1 MIETFIKSF
10 KLENAYK
17 TNSIIYSLKG
27 LPIIKK
33 LLPDSLYKSKE
44 LKLVVSIIS
53 VLKTIIG
60 TFLGKVLY
68 VLLMIFFMALTYET
82 DNANTFIHIFMFLTL
97 VGGLINTHMFT
108 PSNDKYYAII
118 LMNIDAKKYVISDLC
133 YEMLKNIIGLM
144 PFTII
149 FGILLEVPLLLCII
163 MPIFVVMVK
172 MIFVNFDV
180 NYFKKTKNANKEKP
194 LGKVVGLTIVLL
206 LASYVLPIF
215 RITINQNIFI
225 TIFVLTF
232 ILGIISFIK
241 INQFND
247 YKKMYK
253 QILTI
258 DNIYEVESKK
268 KSTPVK
274 ENIRNQIEYDSKFL
288 SNKTGF
294 AYFHDLF
301 VKRHSKIL
309 TKAVKLQAIVIA
321 ILLLIAII
329 SVTLSSKIS
338 GNINNMM
345 LTYLPYFVFVMY
357 LLNRGTTLTQ
367 AMFMNCDYS
376 MLTCRM
382 YRTPKVVLGLFK
394 QRLKT
399 LIKINLVP
407 AIIIAIGLP
416 LLLYLTGGTDNIL
429 NYIVLFTTIISM
441 SIFFS
446 VHYLVMYYLLQP
458 YNVATEMK
466 NSTFELVQKSTYVIC
481 YFMTEIKLPT
491 IPFGMVITAFC
502 VLYCLISLILAYKLA
517 PKTFK
522 LRV

>member
-1 MIETFIKSF
+1 M
-10 KLENAYK
+10 
-17 TNSIIYSLKG
+17 SL
-27 LPIIKK
+27 
-33 LLPDSLYKSKE
+33 
-44 LKLVVSIIS
+44 
-53 VLKTIIG
+53 
-60 TFLGKVLY
+60 F
-68 VLLMIFFMALTYET
+68 YET
-82 DNANTFIHIFMFLTL
+82 NNANTFIHIFTFLTL
-97 VGGLINTHMFT
+97 IGGVINTHMFT
-108 PSNDKYYAII
+108 PSNDKYYAIV

-149 FGILLEVPLLLCII
+149 LGILLEVPLLLCII

-172 MIFVNFDV
+172 MIFVNYDV
-180 NYFKKTKNANKEKP
+180 NHFKKTKNVNKEKP
-194 LGKVVGLTIVLL
+194 LEKIAVGLTIVLL
-206 LASYVLPIF
+206 LGTYVLPLLG
-215 RITINQNIFI
+215 ITINQTIFMI
-225 TIFVLTF
+225 IFVLSF

-253 QILTI
+253 QILTL
-258 DNIYEVESKK
+258 DNIYEIESKK
-268 KSTPVK
+268 NTTPVK
-274 ENIRNQIEYDSKFL
+274 ENIRNQIEYDSGFL

-309 TKAVKLQAIVIA
+309 TKAVKIQAIVII
-321 ILLLIAII
+321 ILLIIAIVAITI
-329 SVTLSSKIS
+329 SPEIS

-345 LTYLPYFVFVMY
+345 LTYLPYFVFIMY

-367 AMFMNCDYS
+367 ALFMNCDHS
-376 MLTCRM
+376 ILTYRI

-407 AIIIAIGLP
+407 AIIIALGLP

-458 YNVATEMK
+458 YNVATEIK
-466 NSTFELVQKSTYVIC
+466 NSTYVLVQNSTYLIC

-491 IPFGMVITAFC
+491 IPFGMVITAFSI
-502 VLYCLISLILAYKLA
+502 LYCLISLILAYKLA

>member
-1 MIETFIKSF
+1 
-10 KLENAYK
+10 
-17 TNSIIYSLKG
+17 
-27 LPIIKK
+27 
-33 LLPDSLYKSKE
+33 
-44 LKLVVSIIS
+44 
-53 VLKTIIG
+53 
-60 TFLGKVLY
+60 
-68 VLLMIFFMALTYET
+68 
-82 DNANTFIHIFMFLTL
+82 
-97 VGGLINTHMFT
+97 
-108 PSNDKYYAII
+108 
-118 LMNIDAKKYVISDLC
+118 
-133 YEMLKNIIGLM
+133 
-144 PFTII
+144 
-149 FGILLEVPLLLCII
+149 
-163 MPIFVVMVK
+163 
-172 MIFVNFDV
+172 
-180 NYFKKTKNANKEKP
+180 
-194 LGKVVGLTIVLL
+194 
-206 LASYVLPIF
+206 
-215 RITINQNIFI
+215 
-225 TIFVLTF
+225 
-232 ILGIISFIK
+232 
-241 INQFND
+241 
-247 YKKMYK
+247 MYK

-274 ENIRNQIEYDSKFL
+274 ENIRNQIEYDSEFL

-329 SVTLSSKIS
+329 LVTLSSKIS

-376 MLTCRM
+376 MLTYRM

-491 IPFGMVITAFC
+491 IPFGIVITTFSI
-502 VLYCLISLILAYKLA
+502 LYCLISLILAYKLA